1 VARLVIQSSN
11 LVIIGAWNP
20 AIITPIWLR
29 QQFPEL
35 FPGDQFQAEFITGPA
50 VAVRFT
56 INNVQIDPSNGR
68 LVLSCGI
75 DDQPTFESLPRLATA
90 ISDRLPHTPVAAVGL
105 NFVFEAAQGAP
116 LAVDRFLNE
125 GGQDEFY
132 ANLGLTSRIGRQV
145 THSFA
150 LPQSTLNLTYEYKP
164 ERTTLMFNF
173 HNNVTNGQQVREALA
188 RFAEVLGE
196 ARRLS
201 DAIDPANNR

>member
-1 VARLVIQSSN
+1 MARLLIQNSN

-35 FPGDQFQAEFITGPA
+35 LPGDQYQAEFTAGPS
-50 VAVRFT
+50 VSVRFT

-75 DDQPTFESLPRLATA
+75 DDQTIFESLPRLATV
-90 ISDRLPHTPVAAVGL
+90 ISERLSHTPVVAVGF
-105 NFVFEAAQGAP
+105 NFVFEAQRTP
-116 LAVDRFLNE
+116 LAVDKFLDE
-125 GGQDEFY
+125 QGQDRFY
-132 ANLGLTSRIGRQV
+132 ATLGLTSRIGRQA

-173 HNNVTNGQQVREALA
+173 HNNVTNSQQVRDALG
-188 RFAEVLGE
+188 RFAEVLTQ
-196 ARRLS
+196 ARRLA
-201 DAIDPANNR
+201 DAIDPGNNR